1 MSSVHLRQIW
11 LLVFAKIF
19 SYPCAFVHIMVS
31 MWKAL
36 STFLN
41 IQLLFCVQ
49 DHTDASSM
57 KPPWS
62 LVPLC
67 HAGTDRI
74 SSEFPLGSLDLS
86 WAYYS
91 CLGLMLFVYSVTQS
105 RPILCDTMDYS
116 PPGSSDHGDSP
127 GKNAGVGCHA
137 FFQEIFPTQGSR
149 LGLPHCRQILY
160 HLRHQENP
168 KAVCIHP
175 HFLLLEQPPGALR
188 LNESHLFLL
197 REQVSRNA
205 LLDEWWRKESK
216 KVRKA
221 VCLCC

>member
-67 HAGTDRI
+67 HAGTDRT

-105 RPILCDTMDYS
+105 RPILCDPMDCS
-116 PPGSSDHGDSP
+116 LPGGFP
-127 GKNAGVGCHA
+127 GQDAGVGCHGLFQA
-137 FFQEIFPTQGSR
+137 VSCSPASARGFFITVPNTRSFFFPSSRFNDSSWKKKLFQG
-149 LGLPHCRQILY
+149 
-160 HLRHQENP
+160 
-168 KAVCIHP
+168 
-175 HFLLLEQPPGALR
+175 
-188 LNESHLFLL
+188 
-197 REQVSRNA
+197 
-205 LLDEWWRKESK
+205 
-216 KVRKA
+216 
-221 VCLCC
+221 